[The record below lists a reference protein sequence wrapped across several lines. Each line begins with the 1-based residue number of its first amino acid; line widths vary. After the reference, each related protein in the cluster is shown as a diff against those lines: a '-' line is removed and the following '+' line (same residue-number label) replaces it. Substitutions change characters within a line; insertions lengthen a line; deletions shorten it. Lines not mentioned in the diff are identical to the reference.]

1 MWLEKSF
8 SACLEKPMAKIF
20 SKTPLTF
27 IRIDFRKAAIFMPA
41 LLFLVF
47 SVGDAR
53 AGWLLNPAEFHA
65 SAHGR
70 TACTDCHNNVTDQP
84 LHPNPL
90 NLEEHRKESFHADQ
104 CLDCHDDVEDELDKG
119 IHASKKIKNRDKYNN
134 CLQCHRRPHRRPL
147 LGKNRSGAYQAR
159 RPVETQCGA
168 CHEKMSAL
176 PPFSEEDAACMK
188 CHQTRNTDNPK
199 DVQAIAELCF
209 NCHGKGTSQARVT
222 TSKFIP
228 LMDETSYSKTSH
240 KDLACTVCH
249 ENATDFRQHR
259 HQKSV
264 NCLKCHFS
272 HIVKDT
278 HDAHLGVTCQTCHLK
293 GIVPIREVAGN
304 RLGWKM
310 KKDLTDLS
318 LLHQMNIKSGEKS
331 CKRCHFSG
339 NDLGAAAMVL
349 PAKSILCMPCHM
361 ASFSLNDTI
370 SIAAFIIF
378 LCGVIL
384 FVSVLL
390 SGTMRQLGSKNPLLK
405 LLQAI
410 LNILRT
416 AFSPRIV
423 TILKALFWD
432 ALLQR
437 RLYRRSPVRWC
448 IHGLIF
454 YPFVFRF
461 FWGLLA
467 LLGSLWEPGNPL
479 VLDMINKNN
488 PLIGFLFDVTGMMM
502 ISGVILAYVR
512 GFIEQRSRA
521 AGTPPQDRIAL
532 ALMGGIVLIGFLL
545 EGMRIVMTGRPAG
558 SGYSFVGY
566 WISFWFSPSR
576 GLPEVY
582 TVIWY
587 IHAVLTGAFIAYIP
601 FSRLLHMI
609 LAPLVI
615 SINAVSPPH
624 GGHHENNG

>member
-8 SACLEKPMAKIF
+8 SACFKKPMARIF
-20 SKTPLTF
+20 SKTPSTF
-27 IRIDFRKAAIFMPA
+27 IRIDFRKAAIFMPV
-41 LLFLVF
+41 LLFLIFAVC
-47 SVGDAR
+47 DAQ
-53 AGWLLNPAEFHA
+53 AGWLLNRAEFHA

-70 TACTDCHNNVTDQP
+70 TACADCHDNVTDQP

-90 NLEEHRKESFHADQ
+90 NLNEDRKKSFHAEK
-104 CLDCHDDVEDELDKG
+104 CLDCHDDVGDDLDRG
-119 IHASKKIKNRDKYNN
+119 IHGSKKIENRDKYSN
-134 CLQCHRRPHRRPL
+134 CLKCHRRPHNQPP
-147 LGKNRSGAYQAR
+147 LGKNRSEAYQPR
-159 RPVETQCGA
+159 RPVEMQCGT
-168 CHEKMSAL
+168 CHEKMSTL

-209 NCHGKGTSQARVT
+209 HCHGKGKSQTQVT
-222 TSKFIP
+222 TSKSIP
-228 LMDETSYSKTSH
+228 LMNETSYSKTSH

-249 ENATDFRQHR
+249 ENATDFTQHR

-278 HDAHLGVTCQTCHLK
+278 HDAHLRVSCQTCHLK
-293 GIVPIREVAGN
+293 GIVPIREVASN

-318 LLHQMNIKSGEKS
+318 LLHQMNIKSGENS
-331 CKRCHFSG
+331 CRRCHFSG
-339 NDLGAAAMVL
+339 NALGAAAMVL

-361 ASFSLNDTI
+361 ATFSLNDTL
-370 SIAAFIIF
+370 SIAALVIF
-378 LCGVIL
+378 LCGMFL

-390 SGTMRQLGSKNPLLK
+390 SGTMAHAGSKNSLVK
-405 LLQAI
+405 LLQA
-410 LNILRT
+410 LWDMLRVI
-416 AFSPRIV
+416 FSPRIV
-423 TILKALFWD
+423 TIVKVLFWD
-432 ALLQR
+432 AFLQR

-479 VLDMINKNN
+479 IMNMIDKNN
-488 PLIGFLFDVTGMMM
+488 PLVGFLFDVTGMMM
-502 ISGVILAYVR
+502 ISGIVLAWTR
-512 GFIEQRSRA
+512 GMIEKRSHA

-532 ALMGGIVLIGFLL
+532 ALIGGIVLIGFLL

-566 WISFWFSPSR
+566 WISLLFSPSR

-587 IHAVLTGAFIAYIP
+587 IHALLTGAFIAYIP
-601 FSRLLHMI
+601 FSRLMHMI

-615 SINAVSPPH
+615 SINAVSSPH
-624 GGHHENNG
+624 GDHQ